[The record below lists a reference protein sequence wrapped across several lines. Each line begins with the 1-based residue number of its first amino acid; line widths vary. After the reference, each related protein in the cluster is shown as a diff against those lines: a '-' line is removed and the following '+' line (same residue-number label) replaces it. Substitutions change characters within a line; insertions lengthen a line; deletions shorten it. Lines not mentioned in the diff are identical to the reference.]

1 MNKIK
6 GISDS
11 TRFIIQQM
19 VDQVRREAYAE
30 GFEVGKAL
38 ATVKTVEEQPY
49 TLMHGFVWEVKSN
62 KGEKW
67 RILTEGQMLDEAL
80 TEFRRRF
87 GYEIDIFSITY
98 FDKRGEF
105 DVKH

>member
-1 MNKIK
+1 MNEIK
-6 GISDS
+6 GLSLKEN
-11 TRFIIQQM
+11 FLIQELVKEFRQ
-19 VDQVRREAYAE
+19 EAFAE
-30 GFEVGKAL
+30 GVEVGKAL

-49 TLMHGFVWEVKSN
+49 TLMHGFVWEVKSS

-105 DVKH
+105 DA